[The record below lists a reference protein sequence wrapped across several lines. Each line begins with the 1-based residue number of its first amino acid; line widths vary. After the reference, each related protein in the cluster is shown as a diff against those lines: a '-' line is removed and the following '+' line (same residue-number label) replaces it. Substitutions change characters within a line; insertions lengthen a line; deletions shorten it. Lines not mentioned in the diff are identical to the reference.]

1 MHSFFNTMA
10 KGFTIK
16 TDTPESNRRY
26 SVSESGTTGW
36 ELIESNLTKEDAMKY
51 YNALLNDGVS
61 PDRIKITRIQ

>member
-1 MHSFFNTMA
+1 MA

-16 TDTPESNRRY
+16 TETPEENRRY
-26 SVSESGTTGW
+26 MVSESGTTGW
-36 ELIESNLTKEDAMKY
+36 ELVETNLTKEQATNY